1 MSHLEYGDIVYEP
14 NNESF
19 RSRLERVQYKAC
31 LAITGAIQGTS
42 REWLYKKLG
51 LESLSDR
58 R

>member
-31 LAITGAIQGTS
+31 LAITGAIQGIS
-42 REWLYKKLG
+42 RECLY
-51 LESLSDR
+51 
-58 R
+58 